1 MSITEN
7 IYLGVKNGFF
17 VSIAKK
23 VSFFYLTNTIIAEVL
38 LRN

>member
-1 MSITEN
+1 MSIKEN

-23 VSFFYLTNTIIAEVL
+23 VSFFYLTTIAEVL